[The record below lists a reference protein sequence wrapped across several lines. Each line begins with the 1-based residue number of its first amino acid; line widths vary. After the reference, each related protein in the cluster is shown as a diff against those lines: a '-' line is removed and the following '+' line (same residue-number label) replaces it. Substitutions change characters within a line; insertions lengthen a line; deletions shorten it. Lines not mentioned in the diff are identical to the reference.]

1 MLQNLLTKHRHFYKL
16 ILKQGSFKFQ
26 IYVLFE
32 SYPISIYKHYRLQG
46 FLRMNIKW
54 KTFENTRALALINKN
69 TKMQT
74 KWFAHYHFKWETLFS
89 DSLSINPIPLLFK
102 KQLRTPGG
110 CNIGMGKLL
119 HEYQKL
125 HGHTYLKIL
134 LLVSFRAGEQ
144 GFKLSN
150 YSSMSL

>member
-32 SYPISIYKHYRLQG
+32 TYPISIYKHYRLQG

-102 KQLRTPGG
+102 KNLEHLVGAILAWVNYFM
-110 CNIGMGKLL
+110 NIRNFMATL
-119 HEYQKL
+119 
-125 HGHTYLKIL
+125 TLKSYCL
-134 LLVSFRAGEQ
+134 FHSEQ
-144 GFKLSN
+144 GNRVLN
-150 YSSMSL
+150 C